1 MATVTDTSATS
12 VVVTGVHQP
21 RRAVG
26 RRRNRVLADI
36 GLGLLIVFA
45 LFPVLW
51 FVYTSFRNESDII
64 ANPTSFIPDGVT
76 FDNFTATWKDTDF
89 PRLLWN
95 SLVTSTITVVVSL
108 TLATFAAYAL
118 SRARFKGRGVVQLAY
133 LSVRI
138 VPGVLLLFPL
148 YMLMQQAGL
157 LDTHLALAIS
167 YTTFTLPAAVWFM
180 KGFFDAIPPDLENAA
195 RVDGCTRVGAMF
207 RIVLPLVRPG
217 LMASGILIAIEAWND
232 ILLALMLTS
241 SDSSRTWP
249 VGLRLLIG
257 EFQLPWGQLAA
268 ATVLSIIP
276 VVVAFAFAGRA
287 MISGLTAGGLKD

>member
-1 MATVTDTSATS
+1 MS
-12 VVVTGVHQP
+12 VSTEVIVTGRALP
-21 RRAVG
+21 RRRVG
-26 RRRNRVLADI
+26 KKKSLSVLGDI
-36 GLGLLIVFA
+36 ALGVFIVFA

-51 FVYTSFRNESDII
+51 FFYTSFRNESDII
-64 ANPTSFIPDGVT
+64 ANPTSFIPQGVT
-76 FDNFTATWKDTDF
+76 FDNFIATWRDTDF

-95 SLVTSTITVVVSL
+95 SVIVSTITVVVSL

-118 SRARFKGRGVVQLAY
+118 SRAKFRGQGLVQLAY
-133 LSVRI
+133 LAVRI

-148 YMLMQQAGL
+148 YMLIQQAGL
-157 LDTHLALAIS
+157 LDTHLALAIT

-195 RVDGCTRVGAMF
+195 RVDGCTRIGAMF

-217 LMASGILIAIEAWND
+217 LVASGILIAIEAWND
-232 ILLALMLTS
+232 ILFALMLTS

-276 VVVAFAFAGRA
+276 VVIAFAIAGRA

>member
-1 MATVTDTSATS
+1 MSTSTS
-12 VVVTGVHQP
+12 VIVTGQKQS
-21 RRAVG
+21 RSRA
-26 RRRNRVLADI
+26 RKRTRVISDI
-36 GLGLLIVFA
+36 GLGILIAFA

-51 FVYTSFRNESDII
+51 FFYTSFRSERDII
-64 ANPTSFIPDGVT
+64 SNPTSVIPQSLS
-76 FDNFTATWKDTDF
+76 FDNYTATWEETDF

-95 SLVTSTITVVVSL
+95 SLITATITVVVSL

-118 SRARFKGRGVVQLAY
+118 SRARFRGKGIVQLAY

-148 YMLMQQAGL
+148 YMLIQQAGL
-157 LDTHLALAIS
+157 LDTHLALALT

-217 LMASGILIAIEAWND
+217 LSASGILIAIEAWND
-232 ILLALMLTS
+232 ILFALMLTS

-268 ATVLSIIP
+268 ATVLSIVP
-276 VVVAFAFAGRA
+276 VIIAFAIAGRA
-287 MISGLTAGGLKD
+287 MISGLTSGGLKD